1 MNEPTPEATRTQK
14 HWLLFLLL
22 VAGAIAGIGYA
33 LHYHFV
39 GAYHVSTDDAY
50 VNGNLVRLAPQVS
63 GTVVSI
69 STDTAQF
76 VTAGQV
82 LVQLDRSD
90 CEISLAGAK
99 ATLGETVRE
108 VAQSFE
114 NVHREEAAV
123 QAQQAV
129 LAKSMEDL
137 SRDRSVA
144 SVHGVSLE
152 TLAHEEQA
160 VRSDRASLAQAQAAL
175 AASRAA
181 VAGTTPETHPRVLQA
196 ESNLRGAWLACV
208 RTGVR
213 APVSG
218 YVVRRAVQLGQQV
231 TPGTEML
238 AIVPVD
244 SVWIDANF
252 KETQLADL
260 RIGQP
265 VVVRADIY
273 KSQGEYHGRV
283 LGVTAATGSALS
295 VLPAQNASGNWIKI
309 VQRLPV
315 RVSLDPTELAKRPL
329 PLGASTT
336 VDVDT
341 HDRHGTT
348 LSAHPASQST
358 MTTEVYAAQD
368 AGVDSSI
375 AEIVS
380 RNLPSADSSAHAS
393 STREGT
399 SSILAAARNVNS
411 RSRK

>member
-1 MNEPTPEATRTQK
+1 MNEPTLDHPTQK
-14 HWLLFLLL
+14 RSQGHWLLFLLL
-22 VAGAIAGIGYA
+22 AVGAIAGIGYT
-33 LHYHFV
+33 LHYRFV
-39 GAYHVSTDDAY
+39 GAFHVSTDDAY

-69 STDTAQF
+69 DTDAAQF
-76 VTAGQV
+76 VTQGQL
-82 LVQLDRSD
+82 LVQLDRRD
-90 CEISLAGAK
+90 CEIALDGAK
-99 ATLGETVRE
+99 ASLGETVRE

-114 NVHREEAAV
+114 NVRRDEASV
-123 QAQQAV
+123 QAQQAL
-129 LAKSMEDL
+129 LAKSMQDL

-152 TLAHEEQA
+152 TLAHDEQV
-160 VRSDRASLAQAQAAL
+160 VRSERASLAQAQATL

-181 VAGTTPETHPRVLQA
+181 VVGTTPESHPRVLQA
-196 ESNLRGAWLACV
+196 ESNLRGAWLACA

-213 APVSG
+213 SPVTG

-238 AIVPVD
+238 AIVPGD

-252 KETQLADL
+252 KETQLDNLRTGQAVTVKADM
-260 RIGQP
+260 
-265 VVVRADIY
+265 Y
-273 KSQGEYHGRV
+273 KSQGEYHGTVR
-283 LGVTAATGSALS
+283 GVTAATGSALS

-315 RVSLDPTELAKRPL
+315 RIALDPAELAQRPL

-348 LSAHPASQST
+348 LSAHHAWQST
-358 MTTEVYAAQD
+358 MATDVYATQEDGA
-368 AGVDSSI
+368 DSSI
-375 AEIVS
+375 AEILS
-380 RNLPSADSSAHAS
+380 HNLPSAHENSTDEHTSSVLAATRDSSD
-393 STREGT
+393 
-399 SSILAAARNVNS
+399 
-411 RSRK
+411 RSEK